1 MSFRL
6 VGVKFLK
13 LTLIYI
19 FNNVL
24 FSSLVP
30 NSCGGA
36 LTAEAAPKQFATTN
50 YPENYENSQTC
61 TWVISAAAGKGI
73 RLDVQDL
80 ELEECFDT
88 VTIYEG
94 K

>member
-1 MSFRL
+1 M
-6 VGVKFLK
+6 
-13 LTLIYI
+13 
-19 FNNVL
+19 
-24 FSSLVP
+24 P

-61 TWVISAAAGKGI
+61 TWVISAATGKGI

-94 K
+94 D